1 MTKKLASRRFFARL
15 CRAASPFQRC
25 GRFGHGAS
33 ARAQTT
39 LTVAMA
45 ANPQMETA
53 EKLIDAFNAKYPDIK
68 VKFQTLPENELR
80 PTVLKDVATN
90 AGQFDVVM
98 IGSYEVPLWA
108 QKGWVHDLSKD
119 YIPADPGYD
128 VADLTKPIADIVSYK
143 GNLTGCRS
151 MVRHPS
157 LSTGRISSQKLVSR
171 CPSIR
176 PGIRLRVLRIS

>member
-1 MTKKLASRRFFARL
+1 MKATSYRL
-15 CRAASPFQRC
+15 FRATLSGGVALSALWA
-25 GRFGHGAS
+25 FGHCAV
-33 ARAQTT
+33 ARAETT

-53 EKLIDAFNAKYPDIK
+53 EKLIGAFYAKYPDIK

-119 YIPADPGYD
+119 YLPSDPGYD
-128 VADLTKPIADIVSYK
+128 AADLTKPIADIVSYK
-143 GNLTGCRS
+143 GDLYGL
-151 MVRHPS
+151 PF
-157 LSTGRISSQKLVSR
+157 
-171 CPSIR
+171 
-176 PGIRLRVLRIS
+176 